1 MKRHGGN
8 LEGEASQDENQPNRQ
23 PLAAAGGVEQCLR
36 DTLKTG
42 GAGKTINQRRA
53 IQEQARS
60 QGTQHE
66 VFQARFGGLFI
77 IPMEGRHHV
86 KAEREQ
92 FQADID
98 GHEIIR
104 TQHDKHTERRE

>member
-23 PLAAAGGVEQCLR
+23 PLAAASGVEQCLR
-36 DTLKTG
+36 NAFKTG
-42 GAGKTINQRRA
+42 GAGKAINQRRA
-53 IQEQARS
+53 IQEQARR

-66 VFQARFGGLFI
+66 VFQARFGRLFI
-77 IPMEGRHHV
+77 IPMKGRDHV

-104 TQHDKHTERRE
+104 TQHDQHAECRK

>member
-8 LEGEASQDENQPNRQ
+8 LEGEASQDEDEPNRQ
-23 PLAAAGGVEQCLR
+23 PLAAAGGIKQSLR
-36 DTLKTG
+36 NAFKTRSP
-42 GAGKTINQRRA
+42 GKAINQRRA
-53 IQEQARS
+53 IQEQARR
-60 QGTQHE
+60 QGTQHK
-66 VFQARFGGLFI
+66 VFQAGFGRLLI
-77 IPMEGRHHV
+77 IPMKGRDHV

-104 TQHDKHTERRE
+104 TQHDQHAKGRE

>member
-8 LEGEASQDENQPNRQ
+8 LEGEASQDENQPNCQ
-23 PLAAAGGVEQCLR
+23 PLAAAGGIQQCLR

-42 GAGKTINQRRA
+42 GAGKAINQRRA
-53 IQEQARS
+53 IQEQARR

-66 VFQARFGGLFI
+66 VFQAGLGGLLI
-77 IPMEGRHHV
+77 IPMKGRNHV

-104 TQHDKHTERRE
+104 TEHDQHA